1 MFGLAQRQRIIF
13 FLCLVVGVVLIAVIL
28 ASAPDQI
35 AQVNPDESPDRKLV
49 RYSFT
54 LVNQSDETVENV
66 VFRAFAPVEQTHY
79 QRVDLIQSSE
89 NFQLRSDALGNQEL
103 EYLIESLPPYGQ
115 KVITVSVELSV
126 WSIPRNIKGEPFL
139 SLLRQEGLVPLV
151 DEAHVGVEGA
161 LADVR
166 GLTILDEPIDWMRTA
181 NAWVHQSLEDVG
193 YVSRDRGALFA
204 LTERK
209 GDCTEF
215 MHALV
220 ALARVQKIPTMPV
233 AGFRIDGSGAILKAM
248 DYHNWV
254 MFEADGK
261 WRVADPHTD
270 VFERQQDAYVVFR
283 LLPANAG
290 PGENSQRFFVHDPR
304 VTVSMN

>member
-1 MFGLAQRQRIIF
+1 VFGLTRRQRIIF
-13 FLCLVVGVVLIAVIL
+13 FPCLVVGVVLIAVTL

-54 LVNQSDETVENV
+54 LVNQSDEAVENV
-66 VFRAFAPVEQTHY
+66 IFRAFAPVKDTHY
-79 QRVDLIQSSE
+79 QSVDLIQSSE
-89 NFQLRSDALGNQEL
+89 NFQLRRDALGNQEL

-126 WSIPRNIKGEPFL
+126 WNIPRNIKGEPFL

-151 DEAHVGVEGA
+151 DETHVGVESA
-161 LADVR
+161 LTEVR
-166 GLTILDEPIDWMRTA
+166 RLTIADEPFAWMKAANSWVYQSID
-181 NAWVHQSLEDVG
+181 DVG

-220 ALARVQKIPTMPV
+220 ALARIQQIPSLPV
-233 AGFRIDGSGAILKAM
+233 AGFRIDGGGAILKAM

-261 WRVADPHTD
+261 WRVADPHAD

-283 LLPANAG
+283 LLPANSG